1 MQISFEGELKKNIQK
16 CYEQKFLAKAM
27 NNSCEQVFCTQLVNE
42 SCGDKLRLKLCQGQ
56 VQLILSFQN
65 LVKVK

>member
-1 MQISFEGELKKNIQK
+1 MQISFEGELKKNIRK
-16 CYEQKFLAKAM
+16 CCEQKFLAKAM

-42 SCGDKLRLKLCQGQ
+42 RLKLCQRQ

-65 LVKVK
+65 LVKVI